1 MEQVLNNLIL
11 LMSNGLATY
20 VLYRFMY
27 VFFDARQVRKE
38 VAVAVYLLQFCIS
51 SFVMVKVS
59 YPVINIGIA
68 LLCYGMLTACYA
80 GNIGKKISVTILI
93 YIIGLIIE
101 VFVAFCM
108 QITNISLLDRLDVN
122 ILGTLMV
129 YLLEWLLTILL
140 EKCVKPTNKNKN
152 IPGAFVVAI
161 CIALLTE
168 VFMGCL
174 ILLQKNLSNIQ
185 ALLFFV
191 CLFLICFLMLY
202 LYQALSA
209 VFIERDQ
216 RELIRQE
223 RNFYHTQAEMLQE
236 NSEQIR
242 KFHHDYKNKMLV
254 LQGLLEQEDLE
265 KAKEYLLEVTQKIEY
280 VKAYSRTG
288 NVILDSVINYK
299 LSKAQEQGIDVTAE
313 IKLPDRI
320 QMEDDDMVVI
330 MGNLLDNAIEATN
343 KLTQNRKIELDL
355 AEIKGMLCIKVQ
367 NTFDGKVKISKGK
380 FRTRKEDSVNHGIGL
395 DSVES
400 IVEKYQGEM
409 KVSYEDKIFITALY
423 LYQTNRK
430 TEEKDSRNTTK
441 L

>member
-1 MEQVLNNLIL
+1 
-11 LMSNGLATY
+11 
-20 VLYRFMY
+20 
-27 VFFDARQVRKE
+27 
-38 VAVAVYLLQFCIS
+38 
-51 SFVMVKVS
+51 
-59 YPVINIGIA
+59 
-68 LLCYGMLTACYA
+68 
-80 GNIGKKISVTILI
+80 
-93 YIIGLIIE
+93 
-101 VFVAFCM
+101 M

-152 IPGAFVVAI
+152 IPGPFVVAI

-265 KAKEYLLEVTQKIEY
+265 KSKEYLLEVTQKIEY

-313 IKLPDRI
+313 IKLPDKI

-343 KLTQNRKIELDL
+343 KLTQNRKIGVDL